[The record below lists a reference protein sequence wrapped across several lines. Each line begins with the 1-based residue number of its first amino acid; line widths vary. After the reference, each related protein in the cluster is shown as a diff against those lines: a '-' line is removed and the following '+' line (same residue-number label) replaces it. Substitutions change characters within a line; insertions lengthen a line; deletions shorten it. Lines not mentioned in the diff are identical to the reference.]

1 LLITISTGE
10 PNFLADYHDLSAYY
24 EVERKFDP
32 IVAKAIGNLLGIIHS
47 HSFRREDYYQFLG
60 ARATQR
66 NSNSAIGM
74 INRLSQIGPAIF
86 GVMPRECL
94 QFFKLYQRF
103 PGLPQAIAEL
113 GMSIQNDCL
122 IHLYLR

>member
-1 LLITISTGE
+1 
-10 PNFLADYHDLSAYY
+10 
-24 EVERKFDP
+24 
-32 IVAKAIGNLLGIIHS
+32 
-47 HSFRREDYYQFLG
+47 
-60 ARATQR
+60 
-66 NSNSAIGM
+66 
-74 INRLSQIGPAIF
+74 
-86 GVMPRECL
+86 VMPRECL